1 MNYLVWVVPLALGM
15 GAIGLTAFLWSIR
28 TGQYEDLDGDAA
40 RVLLAAA
47 EDKPL
52 MDPVSPFA
60 GKSPVRRG
68 ILAPNERRERAKD
81 SR

>member
-52 MDPVSPFA
+52 RDPVSPFD

-68 ILAPNERRERAKD
+68 ILAPYERRERAKD

>member
-52 MDPVSPFA
+52 MDPISFRRK
-60 GKSPVRRG
+60 KSRPQRHSCS
-68 ILAPNERRERAKD
+68 K
-81 SR
+81 

>member
-60 GKSPVRRG
+60 GKSSVRRG